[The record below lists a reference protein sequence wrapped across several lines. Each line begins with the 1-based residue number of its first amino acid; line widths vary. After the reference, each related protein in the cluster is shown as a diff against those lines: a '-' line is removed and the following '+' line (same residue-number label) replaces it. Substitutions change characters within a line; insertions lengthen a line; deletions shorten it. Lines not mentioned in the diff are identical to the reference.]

1 MITLR
6 WFHNC
11 VVAAFALAI
20 AAAPLPLRAQTDRL
34 DSLFEELAQPGLPNW
49 QRVEEEIWTEWSK
62 SGSPAMDL
70 LLQRGREAMEAE
82 DFVTA
87 IEHFTALIDHAPEFA
102 EGYNARATAF
112 FRQGLYGPSMAD
124 IRATLALNPRHFGAL
139 IGLGAIMEEV
149 GEPEKALSAY
159 GAAAAIHPNEPDL
172 KEAVERLQKAV
183 SGTTL

>member
-49 QRVEEEIWTEWSK
+49 QRVE
-62 SGSPAMDL
+62 
-70 LLQRGREAMEAE
+70 E